1 VAGGRPLVQGGA
13 ERRLLRGFA
22 GDEFGYAIDLGL
34 PPPTG
39 SMFGSDPEIAA
50 ESVRAGP
57 VLRPA
62 AVLAGRGA
70 SGGPH
75 PDRL

>member
-1 VAGGRPLVQGGA
+1 VLSAGCCGA
-13 ERRLLRGFA
+13 SPGTSS
-22 GDEFGYAIDLGL
+22 GYAIDLGV